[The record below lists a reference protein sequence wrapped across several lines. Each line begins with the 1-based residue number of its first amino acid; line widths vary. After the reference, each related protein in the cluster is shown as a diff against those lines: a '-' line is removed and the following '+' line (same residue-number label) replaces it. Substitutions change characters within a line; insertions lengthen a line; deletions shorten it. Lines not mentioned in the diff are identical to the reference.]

1 MLRTILNAV
10 LFAIFTLLTIC
21 SVDAATISGT
31 IKFDGEAPKFKE
43 IKMDA
48 DPVCVT
54 LHSGPVY
61 PQTLVL
67 GEGNTMGNVFVHI
80 KKGLNQGNYPVPAE
94 EIVIDQKGCEYHPHV
109 AGVMAGQSIKVL
121 NPDGTL
127 HNVHVLSKTN
137 PEANIAMPKFRKD
150 ITMKFDKPEFMFA
163 MKCDVHPWMGAWL
176 SVMPHPFFAR
186 MTGNSRSQI
195 FQPVHMKW
203 KLGMKN
209 WVLSQ
214 RRSPLLK
221 VITRR
226 LISHSLR
233 LPKNNHPYTG
243 ILWHN
248 IMMSIN

>member
-1 MLRTILNAV
+1 MLRTISSV
-10 LFAIFTLLTIC
+10 FLFAILAILVV
-21 SVDAATISGT
+21 SPVDAASISGT

-48 DPVCVT
+48 DPICMSF
-54 LHSGPVY
+54 HSSPVY

-80 KKGLNQGNYPVPAE
+80 KKGLNQGTYPAPAE
-94 EIVIDQKGCEYHPHV
+94 ELVIDQKGCEYHPHV
-109 AGVMAGQSIKVL
+109 AGVMAGQTLKIL

-176 SVMPHPFFAR
+176 SVMPHPFFTITKDDGKFTIANLPAG
-186 MTGNSRSQI
+186 TYE
-195 FQPVHMKW
+195 VEAWHE
-203 KLGMKN
+203 KLGTKTAT
-209 WVLSQ
+209 
-214 RRSPLLK
+214 
-221 VITRR
+221 ITVAEGDNATADF
-226 LISHSLR
+226 SFAA
-233 LPKNNHPYTG
+233 PTKK
-243 ILWHN
+243 
-248 IMMSIN
+248 

>member
-10 LFAIFTLLTIC
+10 LFAIFTLLTVC

-150 ITMKFDKPEFMFA
+150 ISMKFDKPEFMFA

-176 SVMPHPFFAR
+176 SVMPHPFFTVTKDDGKFTIADLPAG
-186 MTGNSRSQI
+186 TYE
-195 FQPVHMKW
+195 VEAWHE
-203 KLGMKN
+203 KLGTK
-209 WVLSQ
+209 SAT
-214 RRSPLLK
+214 
-221 VITRR
+221 ITVAEGDNATADFTFAA
-226 LISHSLR
+226 
-233 LPKNNHPYTG
+233 PTKK
-243 ILWHN
+243 
-248 IMMSIN
+248 